1 MIDLDCAHLLYML
14 WCIFQ
19 ITLISCTGLKEESHL
34 NKKPVQ
40 LLCPLKS
47 KITISNI
54 WKTSVPILLL
64 TWTSIKYSINICTN
78 LTVDMD
84 IKTLNWVKE
93 KYDYTLIIS
102 FFFFLKLFIYFYY
115 FNKALIE
122 RLERRKRT
130 TEIRRGSHKQLN
142 VSQYHVHVR
151 LTT

>member
-14 WCIFQ
+14 WYIFQ

-34 NKKPVQ
+34 NKKWVQ
-40 LLCPLKS
+40 LLWPLKS
-47 KITISNI
+47 KITITNI
-54 WKTSVPILLL
+54 WKTSAPILLL
-64 TWTSIKYSINICTN
+64 TWTSIKYSKNICTN
-78 LTVDMD
+78 FTVDMD

-102 FFFFLKLFIYFYY
+102 FFYYYY
-115 FNKALIE
+115 FNKALME
-122 RLERRKRT
+122 RLKRRKRT
-130 TEIRRGSHKQLN
+130 IEIHRGSHKLFN